1 MSEGTNR
8 AKAYSYLRFSTPDQM
23 KGDSYRRQTEAARNY
38 AEQNGLDLDDA
49 LTFRDLGVSAFRGA
63 NVIDGALGRFIEAV
77 DTGRVQP
84 GSYLL
89 VENLDRLS
97 RDKIMPALN
106 RFSSL
111 LEKGIT
117 VVTLSDGKVYT
128 EESLNNLPD
137 LMLSLLVMSRAHE

>member
-23 KGDSYRRQTEAARNY
+23 QGDSFRRQTEAARKY
-38 AEQNGLDLDDA
+38 AEHHGLDFDDD

-63 NVIDGALGRFIEAV
+63 NVVEGALGQFIEAV
-77 DTGRVQP
+77 NAGRVQT

-111 LEKGIT
+111 LEAGIT
-117 VVTLSDGKVYT
+117 IVTLSDGKV
-128 EESLNNLPD
+128 
-137 LMLSLLVMSRAHE
+137 